1 MAGMLV
7 LEQGPWG
14 GNGGKT
20 WNMGQADHISNVK
33 IHYNDAVFA
42 FDFTFTVDG
51 VTKTIHVGG
60 DAPQYNE
67 ITLEED
73 EYFTF
78 ISRYFKMMWA
88 TDVFITQLTLETN
101 KGNSVSAGNA
111 IGSHFSLNLEDEA
124 PSPATASSA
133 AKGVRV
139 HSLFSVAANMGRM
152 VKVGPWGGN
161 GGHAWDMGQADRITK
176 LKIYYG
182 DNIVGLET
190 TYILNGNSHTNKPG
204 TTTGASK
211 EIILEEDEYFT
222 SISGY
227 FHALSNYQRHAIVM
241 LLTLDTNKGASIS
254 AGMLVLEQGPWGG
267 NGGKTWNMGQADH
280 ISNVKIHYNDAVFAF
295 DFTFT
300 VDGVTKTIH
309 VGGDAPQYNEIT
321 LEEDEYFTFISG
333 YFKTMWAT
341 DVFITQL
348 TLETNR
354 AMQQFCSDCTKS
366 CNSIFC
372 HQGSVRVHS
381 LFSVAANMGRMVKV
395 GPWGGNGGHA
405 WDMGQADRITKLKI
419 YYGDNIVGLETTY
432 ILNGNSHQQ
441 TWNHRRFQGG
451 ISIHLLCGHTYQLR
465 IILEED
471 EYFTSISGYFHALS
485 NYQRH
490 AIVMLLT
497 LDTNKG
503 ASISVGK
510 KTGTSFAL
518 TLEEGSKILGFFGR
532 AGTAIDAVGIHCSLP
547 N

>member
-254 AGMLVLEQGPWGG
+254 VGKRLALLSPLLWRRGARFWASLGELVQPLTLLGFTAHCLTKLGLETRSMRRFEVALSGNGNATEITLVCLIHRLALRLRSRLKSLHREAGMLVLEQGPWGG

-354 AMQQFCSDCTKS
+354 AMQQFCSD
-366 CNSIFC
+366 
-372 HQGSVRVHS
+372 
-381 LFSVAANMGRMVKV
+381 
-395 GPWGGNGGHA
+395 
-405 WDMGQADRITKLKI
+405 
-419 YYGDNIVGLETTY
+419 
-432 ILNGNSHQQ
+432 
-441 TWNHRRFQGG
+441 
-451 ISIHLLCGHTYQLR
+451 
-465 IILEED
+465 
-471 EYFTSISGYFHALS
+471 
-485 NYQRH
+485 
-490 AIVMLLT
+490 
-497 LDTNKG
+497 
-503 ASISVGK
+503 
-510 KTGTSFAL
+510 
-518 TLEEGSKILGFFGR
+518 
-532 AGTAIDAVGIHCSLP
+532 
-547 N
+547 

>member
-354 AMQQFCSDCTKS
+354 AMQQFCSD
-366 CNSIFC
+366 
-372 HQGSVRVHS
+372 
-381 LFSVAANMGRMVKV
+381 
-395 GPWGGNGGHA
+395 
-405 WDMGQADRITKLKI
+405 
-419 YYGDNIVGLETTY
+419 
-432 ILNGNSHQQ
+432 
-441 TWNHRRFQGG
+441 
-451 ISIHLLCGHTYQLR
+451 
-465 IILEED
+465 
-471 EYFTSISGYFHALS
+471 
-485 NYQRH
+485 
-490 AIVMLLT
+490 
-497 LDTNKG
+497 
-503 ASISVGK
+503 
-510 KTGTSFAL
+510 
-518 TLEEGSKILGFFGR
+518 
-532 AGTAIDAVGIHCSLP
+532 
-547 N
+547 

>member
-1 MAGMLV
+1 M
-7 LEQGPWG
+7 
-14 GNGGKT
+14 
-20 WNMGQADHISNVK
+20 
-33 IHYNDAVFA
+33 
-42 FDFTFTVDG
+42 
-51 VTKTIHVGG
+51 
-60 DAPQYNE
+60 
-67 ITLEED
+67 
-73 EYFTF
+73 
-78 ISRYFKMMWA
+78 
-88 TDVFITQLTLETN
+88 
-101 KGNSVSAGNA
+101 
-111 IGSHFSLNLEDEA
+111 
-124 PSPATASSA
+124 
-133 AKGVRV
+133 
-139 HSLFSVAANMGRM
+139 
-152 VKVGPWGGN
+152 
-161 GGHAWDMGQADRITK
+161 
-176 LKIYYG
+176 
-182 DNIVGLET
+182 
-190 TYILNGNSHTNKPG
+190 
-204 TTTGASK
+204 
-211 EIILEEDEYFT
+211 
-222 SISGY
+222 
-227 FHALSNYQRHAIVM
+227 
-241 LLTLDTNKGASIS
+241 

-348 TLETNR
+348 TLETN
-354 AMQQFCSDCTKS
+354 KG
-366 CNSIFC
+366 NSVSAGNAIGSHFSLNLEDEGKILGFFGR
-372 HQGSVRVHS
+372 QGSIID
-381 LFSVAANMGRMVKV
+381 AIEAIGGRMVKV

-432 ILNGNSHQQ
+432 ILNGNSHIKHG
-441 TWNHRRFQGG
+441 TTTGA
-451 ISIHLLCGHTYQLR
+451 SKE

-485 NYQRH
+485 NYQGH

-532 AGTAIDAVGIHCSLP
+532 AGTAIDAAGMLVLEQGPWGGNGGKTWNMGQADHISNVKIHYNDAVFAFDFTFTVDGVTKTIHVGGDAPQYNEITLEEDEYFTFISGYFKTMWATDVFITQLTLETNKGNSVSAGNAIGSHFSLNLEDEGENGEGGAMGWQRRACVDMGQADRITKLKIYYGDNIVGLRLP
-547 N
+547 TFLTVIPTPTNMEPPPALPRRSSSRRTSTSLLSPDIFMRYPIISDMQL

>member
-1 MAGMLV
+1 V

-20 WNMGQADHISNVK
+20 WNMG
-33 IHYNDAVFA
+33 
-42 FDFTFTVDG
+42 
-51 VTKTIHVGG
+51 
-60 DAPQYNE
+60 
-67 ITLEED
+67 
-73 EYFTF
+73 
-78 ISRYFKMMWA
+78 R
-88 TDVFITQLTLETN
+88 
-101 KGNSVSAGNA
+101 
-111 IGSHFSLNLEDEA
+111 
-124 PSPATASSA
+124 
-133 AKGVRV
+133 
-139 HSLFSVAANMGRM
+139 
-152 VKVGPWGGN
+152 
-161 GGHAWDMGQADRITK
+161 
-176 LKIYYG
+176 
-182 DNIVGLET
+182 
-190 TYILNGNSHTNKPG
+190 
-204 TTTGASK
+204 
-211 EIILEEDEYFT
+211 
-222 SISGY
+222 
-227 FHALSNYQRHAIVM
+227 
-241 LLTLDTNKGASIS
+241 
-254 AGMLVLEQGPWGG
+254 
-267 NGGKTWNMGQADH
+267 ADH

-348 TLETNR
+348 TLETN
-354 AMQQFCSDCTKS
+354 KG
-366 CNSIFC
+366 NSVSAGNAIGSHFSLNLEDEGKILGFFGR
-372 HQGSVRVHS
+372 QGSTID
-381 LFSVAANMGRMVKV
+381 AIEAIGGRMVKV

-432 ILNGNSHQQ
+432 ILNGNSH
-441 TWNHRRFQGG
+441 TNKHGTTTG
-451 ISIHLLCGHTYQLR
+451 ASKE

-518 TLEEGSKILGFFGR
+518 TLEEGARFWASLGELVQPLTLLGF
-532 AGTAIDAVGIHCSLP
+532 TAHCL
-547 N
+547 